1 MYSKFWKRFLDIF
14 LSLAAIVA
22 LSPVLLMMSVV
33 GAFAMKGNPFFLQER
48 TGKIDKKSGTERLF
62 YLIKFRSMTNERDE
76 EGNLLPGKDRLNRY
90 GRIIRSLSLD
100 ELPSLINILIG
111 DISIIGPRPLTM
123 KHMPYLTEEEHHR
136 HDVRPGLTGLAQCK
150 GRNSLTWDEKFAY
163 DLEYVKNISFV
174 NDLKILWQ
182 TVMTVL
188 KREGI
193 GQGEQQPVSIHIERA
208 ERVQNGK

>member
-33 GAFAMKGNPFFLQER
+33 GAVAMKGNPFFLQER

-136 HDVRPGLTGLAQCK
+136 HDVRPGLTGWAQIN
-150 GRNSLTWDEKFAY
+150 GRDELPIDVKAKY
-163 DLEYVKNISFV
+163 DGEYLKKMSFLF
-174 NDLKILWQ
+174 DLKCVLMTILK
-182 TVMTVL
+182 VAKHDGVVEGGC
-188 KREGI
+188 KR
-193 GQGEQQPVSIHIERA
+193 
-208 ERVQNGK
+208 

>member
-48 TGKIDKKSGTERLF
+48 TGKFDKKSGTERLF

-136 HDVRPGLTGLAQCK
+136 HDVRPGLTGWAQIN
-150 GRNSLTWDEKFAY
+150 GRDELPIDVKAKY
-163 DLEYVKNISFV
+163 DGEYLKKMSFLF
-174 NDLKILWQ
+174 DLKCVLMTILK
-182 TVMTVL
+182 VAKHDGVVEGGC
-188 KREGI
+188 KR
-193 GQGEQQPVSIHIERA
+193 
-208 ERVQNGK
+208 